1 MKEWFTRIILLAALV
16 ALGYWGWSQFFP
28 SPGKVI
34 RKRLEALAREASFT
48 SNEGLMTHAWNAT
61 TLGGFFTAGVQVTI
75 DVPGSQHSIDGRDE
89 LLRAAVG
96 ARQAFSSLNIEFPD
110 IKVTVAP
117 GKETAVVN
125 LTARGKVAGQKE
137 YYLQELRLCL
147 IKVKRDWLINEIVT
161 VRTLS

>member
-1 MKEWFTRIILLAALV
+1 
-16 ALGYWGWSQFFP
+16 
-28 SPGKVI
+28 
-34 RKRLEALAREASFT
+34 
-48 SNEGLMTHAWNAT
+48 MTQAWNAT
-61 TLGGFFTAGVQVTI
+61 TLAGFFTAGVQVTI
-75 DVPGSQHSIDGRDE
+75 DVPGSQHSINGRDE

-96 ARQAFSSLNIEFPD
+96 TRQAFSSLSIEFPD